1 MTYSVSLENWVLDQ
15 LVIPLWILFFALS
28 YLLDIVMINPEE
40 KFYRGHSWGLKI
52 L

>member
-15 LVIPLWILFFALS
+15 LVIPLWILFFVLS
-28 YLLDIVMINPEE
+28 FLFDIVMINREE